1 MTEKMTYLEVWAT
14 IGDMIED
21 DEIDQFDEIDFEKVF
36 KRLFEDRKTIDK

>member
-1 MTEKMTYLEVWAT
+1 MTYLEVWAT